1 MTNAED
7 IRLALLAEQ
16 RAAERAAQA
25 LQEAKDALAAME
37 TARPAVWVEVDS
49 NG

>member
-25 LQEAKDALAAME
+25 LREAKEAAAAME
-37 TARPAVWVEVDS
+37 TTRPPFWAEES
-49 NG
+49 

>member
-16 RAAERAAQA
+16 RAAQRAAEA
-25 LQEAKDALAAME
+25 LQAAKEAAAAME
-37 TARPAVWVEVDS
+37 TTRPPFWAQES
-49 NG
+49 